1 MRVDGS
7 YLVFNALISFTLLMA
22 GIAFDTMFAV
32 LGILVCITSIGI
44 AVYCKNESNTLEDK
58 TVASFADDGSAILR
72 RN

>member
-7 YLVFNALISFTLLMA
+7 YLVFNALISFALLMA

-44 AVYCKNESNTLEDK
+44 AVYNKNESNSLEDK
-58 TVASFADDGSAILR
+58 AVASFAEDGSTVLH